1 MPSAKIL
8 EQKQA
13 VVSELVEKIQNS
25 VSGVLV
31 DYKGITVEDDT
42 KLRANLRKE
51 GVEYCVIKN
60 TLISKAYDQLGFS
73 STKDVLNGMTA
84 IAISKNDAVAAAK
97 ILAAYAKDHQ
107 NFVLKAG
114 YVDGKELDAA
124 GVKALSE
131 IPSKEVLLGK
141 LLGSMQSSLYKFVYG
156 LQALVDKKNEG
167 AEAAPAAA
175 EAAAE

>member
-13 VVSELVEKIQNS
+13 IVAELAEKIKGS

-51 GVEYCVIKN
+51 GVEYSVIKN
-60 TLISKAYDQLGFS
+60 TLISKAFDQVGFENS
-73 STKDVLNGMTA
+73 KSVLNGMTA
-84 IAISKNDAVAAAK
+84 IALSKDDAVAPAK
-97 ILAAYAKDHQ
+97 ILAEYAKDHQ

-114 YVDGKELDAA
+114 FVDGKELDAA

-156 LQALVDKKNEG
+156 LQALVDKKNSG
-167 AEAAPAAA
+167 AEEAPAAA

>member
-13 VVSELVEKIQNS
+13 VVAELVEKIQNS

-51 GVEYCVIKN
+51 GVEYSVMKN
-60 TLISKAYDQLGFS
+60 TLISKAFDQLGFES
-73 STKDVLNGMTA
+73 SKSVLNGMTA
-84 IAISKNDAVAAAK
+84 IAISKDDAIAPAK

-107 NFVLKAG
+107 NFILK
-114 YVDGKELDAA
+114 VELNTI
-124 GVKALSE
+124 V
-131 IPSKEVLLGK
+131 
-141 LLGSMQSSLYKFVYG
+141 
-156 LQALVDKKNEG
+156 
-167 AEAAPAAA
+167 
-175 EAAAE
+175 

>member
-13 VVSELVEKIQNS
+13 FVADLAEKIKGS

-42 KLRANLRKE
+42 KLRAELRKA
-51 GVEYCVIKN
+51 GVEYTVIKN
-60 TLISKAYDQLGFS
+60 TLISKAFDQVGFES
-73 STKDVLNGMTA
+73 SKAVLNGMTA
-84 IAISKNDAVAAAK
+84 LALSKDDAVAPAK
-97 ILAAYAKDHQ
+97 ILANYAKDHE

-114 YVDGKELDAA
+114 FVDGNELDEK

-131 IPSKEVLLGK
+131 IPSKEELLAK

-156 LQALVDKKNEG
+156 LQALVDKKNGG
-167 AEAAPAAA
+167 AEEAPAAA